1 MSIAMIVKV
10 RHASTIR
17 SSRMMVIWLWYVM
30 LCDIQWNRSWRNV
43 RCLCHLMAVIILL
56 WLTCRRHTASCHWRR
71 AIVGRCRDRLG
82 GIAVIGRTC
91 TWNAGAIA
99 TCNHLCRRIGAEW
112 RRVWRLYGQTNHHG
126 IWHEDHTNGR
136 WRFILVFFSFF
147 ELMYEIHSRFFPLLG
162 LRKKCAFFASAYVRA
177 LESLD
182 SRKKSIFLIWL
193 RKPTSHGAPMLCGAA
208 GYCGAVNTQTLESTS
223 DSLFLFHYEI
233 HSKSAFLI
241 ALLCKKWTTVL
252 HADIWSSSE
261 RL

>member
-56 WLTCRRHTASCHWRR
+56 WLTCRRHTSSCHWRR

-82 GIAVIGRTC
+82 GIAVVAVIGRTC

-99 TCNHLCRRIGAEW
+99 TCNHLCRRIGAQW

-136 WRFILVFFSFF
+136 WRFIFISLWVNVRNS
-147 ELMYEIHSRFFPLLG
+147 LSIFPSSTLG
-162 LRKKCAFFASAYVRA
+162 LRKKVCLFRF
-177 LESLD
+177 
-182 SRKKSIFLIWL
+182 
-193 RKPTSHGAPMLCGAA
+193 GLC
-208 GYCGAVNTQTLESTS
+208 
-223 DSLFLFHYEI
+223 
-233 HSKSAFLI
+233 
-241 ALLCKKWTTVL
+241 
-252 HADIWSSSE
+252 
-261 RL
+261 